1 MTKVVK
7 DCIQIK
13 ESSRAERGVS
23 SEDMP
28 WVVLAYN
35 NVNIEGASFIF

>member
-7 DCIQIK
+7 DSNQIK
-13 ESSRAERGVS
+13 QSRRAERRVS

-28 WVVLAYN
+28 SAVLAYN
-35 NVNIEGASFIF
+35 NVNIEGVPFFF